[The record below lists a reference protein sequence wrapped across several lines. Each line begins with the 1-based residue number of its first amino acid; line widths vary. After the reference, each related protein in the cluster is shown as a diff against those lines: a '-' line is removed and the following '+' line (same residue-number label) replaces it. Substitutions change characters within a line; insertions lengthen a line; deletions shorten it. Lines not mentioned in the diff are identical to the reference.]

1 MTRRGSAK
9 RVDRSQAAKYMSV
22 GRAFLSSAQALST
35 VADGDE
41 GYGNAIALLAVHAC
55 VSLADALAIG
65 YAEVKSTAG
74 DHAAVVPMLRDIF
87 RQQLPADVEKALR
100 SVVTSKDEI
109 AYQGRYYPLQD
120 GQRLLARAEAFST
133 WATRVYEERP
143 TTGE

>member
-1 MTRRGSAK
+1 
-9 RVDRSQAAKYMSV
+9 MSV
-22 GRAFLSSAQALST
+22 GRAFLASAQALST

-65 YAEVKSTAG
+65 YAEIKSTAG
-74 DHAAVVPMLRDIF
+74 EHAATVPMLRDIF
-87 RQQLPADVEKALR
+87 RQQLPDDVEKALR

-120 GQRLLARAEAFST
+120 GQRLLAKAEAFSV
-133 WATRVYEERP
+133 WAMRKHEERP
-143 TTGE
+143 TG